1 VRYFPHVWV
10 GRPIV
15 PSPFVRYL
23 LVMAEIALGGLHVEV
38 KRTRPE
44 LCMHKE
50 TLTTITCGLQRIV
63 CESCGNVGVRYIR
76 PIAGPID
83 RRRFARQADLI
94 HEASV
99 NHSEPHDE
107 PREEIRQMVR
117 EEVGGFSYSAVGV
130 FSSKELVPIRNRA

>member
-1 VRYFPHVWV
+1 
-10 GRPIV
+10 
-15 PSPFVRYL
+15 
-23 LVMAEIALGGLHVEV
+23 MAEIALGGLHVEV
-38 KRTRPE
+38 KRTRPG
-44 LCMHKE
+44 LCMHEE

-63 CESCGNVGVRYIR
+63 CESCGHVGVRYIR

-94 HEASV
+94 HEA
-99 NHSEPHDE
+99 NLHH
-107 PREEIRQMVR
+107 EELR

>member
-1 VRYFPHVWV
+1 MWYFPHVWV

-38 KRTRPE
+38 KRTRPG
-44 LCMHKE
+44 LCMHE
-50 TLTTITCGLQRIV
+50 EILTTITCGLQRIV
-63 CESCGNVGVRYIR
+63 CESCGHVGVRYIR

-94 HEASV
+94 HEANAIHEERRAEV
-99 NHSEPHDE
+99 RAR
-107 PREEIRQMVR
+107 REEVR
-117 EEVGGFSYSAVGV
+117 GEVGGFSYSAVGV

>member
-1 VRYFPHVWV
+1 
-10 GRPIV
+10 
-15 PSPFVRYL
+15 
-23 LVMAEIALGGLHVEV
+23 MEV
-38 KRTRPE
+38 KRTRPG
-44 LCMHKE
+44 LCLHEE

-63 CESCGNVGVRYIR
+63 CESCGHVGVRYIR

-94 HEASV
+94 HEATMTQEER
-99 NHSEPHDE
+99 SEVFHEVLQEGIYEDL
-107 PREEIRQMVR
+107 REASR

>member
-1 VRYFPHVWV
+1 MRYFPQVWV

-15 PSPFVRYL
+15 ISPFVRYI

-38 KRTRPE
+38 KRTRPG
-44 LCMHKE
+44 LCMHEE

-63 CESCGNVGVRYIR
+63 CESCGHVGVRYIR
-76 PIAGPID
+76 PMAGPID

-94 HEASV
+94 HEATRI
-99 NHSEPHDE
+99 H
-107 PREEIRQMVR
+107 EETR

-130 FSSKELVPIRNRA
+130 FSSNELVPIRNRA

>member
-1 VRYFPHVWV
+1 VRYFPQVWV

-38 KRTRPE
+38 KRTRPG
-44 LCMHKE
+44 LCMHEE

-63 CESCGNVGVRYIR
+63 CESCGHVGVRYIR

-99 NHSEPHDE
+99 N
-107 PREEIRQMVR
+107 REERWGEVR
-117 EEVGGFSYSAVGV
+117 DEAGGFSYSAVGV
-130 FSSKELVPIRNRA
+130 FSSKVLVPIRNRA

>member
-1 VRYFPHVWV
+1 MRYFPHLWV

-15 PSPFVRYL
+15 ASSFVRYL

-38 KRTRPE
+38 KRNRPG
-44 LCMHKE
+44 LCMHE
-50 TLTTITCGLQRIV
+50 DTLTTITCGLQRIV
-63 CESCGNVGVRYIR
+63 CESCGHVGVRYIR

-94 HEASV
+94 HEANV
-99 NHSEPHDE
+99 IYEKRRRE
-107 PREEIRQMVR
+107 IREERR